1 MSQTSSLQLGGS
13 RPVPTLRTVPA
24 LGRAWSGAF
33 SVALLPTVL
42 ALGCS
47 VLACSAGGTSNE
59 SHITTDPAGYD
70 GPPRVTDSAN
80 SGVVGTS
87 ASSNQQLFNA
97 SDVTPVAD
105 DTCSGK
111 LPVVYRDFSQ
121 AHPDFEMAFSG
132 DVVRRQ
138 LIGPTLGAD
147 HTPTFLSSTGC
158 PWKQNTPTACDT
170 WKVDKPVITSAASFA
185 QWYHDTPNINVHFE
199 KTLELTETPPGSGTY
214 AYSSSSFFPL
224 TNDEGFGITPPGQS
238 HNFLFTTEL
247 HLVFQYIGGQKFQF
261 RGDDD
266 MWIFVNNHIALD
278 LGSMHA
284 AADGTIDFD
293 AQATD
298 LQISP
303 GNAYAMDIFHAER
316 HTSASNFSVQT
327 NIACFTPA
335 AVH

>member
-1 MSQTSSLQLGGS
+1 
-13 RPVPTLRTVPA
+13 VP
-24 LGRAWSGAF
+24 G
-33 SVALLPTVL
+33 VL

-47 VLACSAGGTSNE
+47 AGGATNE
-59 SHITTDPAGYD
+59 SHIAGDPAGYM
-70 GPPRVTDSAN
+70 GPPRVT
-80 SGVVGTS
+80 GTPNGAV
-87 ASSNQQLFNA
+87 ASSVGSDQPLFNA
-97 SDVTPVAD
+97 SDVQPPEDA
-105 DTCSGK
+105 CSGK

-138 LIGPTLGAD
+138 LIASTLGTD
-147 HTPTFLSSTGC
+147 RTPTFASSIGC
-158 PWKQNTPTACDT
+158 PAKQNTPTACDT
-170 WKVDKPVITSAASFA
+170 WKVDKPVINSAASFA
-185 QWYHDTPNINVHFE
+185 QWYHDTPNVNIRFE

-214 AYSSSSFFPL
+214 AYSSSAFFPL
-224 TNDEGFGITPPGQS
+224 SNDEGFGVTPPGQS

-266 MWIFVNNHIALD
+266 LWIFVNNHLALD

-293 AQATD
+293 AQAAD
-298 LQISP
+298 LQIAP
-303 GNAYAMDIFHAER
+303 NNAYSMDIFHAER

-335 AVH
+335 VVY

>member
-1 MSQTSSLQLGGS
+1 MSQPSSPQRNCPRS
-13 RPVPTLRTVPA
+13 VPA
-24 LGRAWSGAF
+24 FDRAWSGAL
-33 SVALLPTVL
+33 SVTLLPALL

-47 VLACSAGGTSNE
+47 AGGATNE
-59 SHITTDPAGYD
+59 SHITADPVGYM
-70 GPPRVTDSAN
+70 GPPRVAD
-80 SGVVGTS
+80 
-87 ASSNQQLFNA
+87 SSNSPPSSSVGSDQPLFSG
-97 SDVTPVAD
+97 SDVATVQD
-105 DTCSGK
+105 DACSGK

-138 LIGPTLGAD
+138 LIAPTLGAD

-185 QWYHDTPNINVHFE
+185 QWYHDTPNVNIHFE
-199 KTLELTETPPGSGTY
+199 KTLDLTETPPGSGTY
-214 AYSSSSFFPL
+214 AYNSSSFFPL
-224 TNDEGFGITPPGQS
+224 SNDEGFGITPTGQS

-247 HLVFQYIGGQKFQF
+247 HLVFQYIAGQKFKF

-298 LQISP
+298 LQITP
-303 GNAYAMDIFHAER
+303 NNAYTMDIFHAER
-316 HTSASNFSVQT
+316 HTSASNFSVET

-335 AVH
+335 VVR